1 MLASARL
8 LNQALALLSPLLLVR
23 LLEIAEYGRY
33 RQFMATAMFIT
44 SLGGFRAVRQ
54 SQLPDRAFARAP
66 GRGHQQHLPADARR
80 EHRERARD
88 RGAARQWIVP
98 PEISS
103 AWLLLAV
110 YVFLFLNLEVLV
122 SYWLAHGQSLAVMG
136 YTLAVTVWRI
146 ATLLAATY
154 WLHDVELIFVT
165 IVCAEA
171 LKNLWIYV
179 WLRRRGLLVF
189 RWDAAA
195 MREQIR
201 LVAPLGAGSV
211 LYKANDFGKVVVGNQ
226 MGPVP
231 LAIYTT
237 AAYQVPLVNIVQGAL
252 ADAIFPDMVKRSKR
266 DPAQGLLLWKRAQ
279 VLIFAVICPAWLLLT
294 YWAEPFVRLLF
305 TDAYV
310 AATPYFQVFLLLMV
324 RQCFQFS
331 TPLRSVEDNASFA
344 HANLIALVINA
355 TLIVTLMPRFGL
367 WGPTLGLVV
376 GQTWTSFYLG
386 SRVLKRYK
394 LPLSELCQWSK
405 LGLALAA
412 SVVALAAMYAALMYL
427 PRHALGTLA
436 ALAVFALVYAIA
448 ARAHPARGIRLRDAR
463 ARATETGMNARPTLL
478 IVSYH
483 FAPSPLVGA
492 KRFSFLAREFARL
505 GFDVHVIAN
514 GINES
519 PHGQRRQFAA
529 ASPAP
534 CIASTRHSRFRSRAA
549 AFCAG
554 SPTRVLRR
562 LLAPVGMEYFWARAA
577 TRKALAVARDLPPG
591 SSSPLRRRMRR

>member
-1 MLASARL
+1 MSDSAAFDLAPRIPYRMSSFVSRGAVLASARL

-23 LLEIAEYGRY
+23 LLEISDYGRY

-44 SLGGFRAVRQ
+44 SLAGFALSANLNYLIAR
-54 SQLPDRAFARAP
+54 SPDRQPVDISNTCLLMLGVSIVSA
-66 GRGHQQHLPADARR
+66 LVVVV
-80 EHRERARD
+80 
-88 RGAARQWIVP
+88 ARQWIVP
-98 PEISS
+98 PEISQ
-103 AWLLLAV
+103 AWVLLAL

-122 SYWLAHGQSLAVMG
+122 SYWLAHGQSVQVMG
-136 YTLAVTVWRI
+136 YTLAVTAWRI

-154 WLHDVELIFVT
+154 WLHDVQLIFVT

-211 LYKANDFGKVVVGNQ
+211 LYKLNDFGKVVVANQ

-252 ADAIFPDMVKRSKR
+252 ADVIFPDMVKRSKH

-279 VLIFAVICPAWLLLT
+279 VLIFAIICPAWLLLT

-344 HANLIALVINA
+344 HANLVALAINA
-355 TLIVTLMPRFGL
+355 TLIFTLMPKFGL

-376 GQTWTSFYLG
+376 GQTWTSIYLG
-386 SRVLKRYK
+386 SRVLKRYG
-394 LPLSELCQWSK
+394 LPLSELCQWGK

-412 SVVALAAMYAALMYL
+412 SLVALAAMHATQLYV
-427 PRHALGTLA
+427 PRGLAGLLASLA
-436 ALAVFALVYAIA
+436 AFALVYAIA
-448 ARAHPARGIRLRDAR
+448 ARVILREEYGYVMR
-463 ARATETGMNARPTLL
+463 A
-478 IVSYH
+478 I
-483 FAPSPLVGA
+483 
-492 KRFSFLAREFARL
+492 
-505 GFDVHVIAN
+505 
-514 GINES
+514 
-519 PHGQRRQFAA
+519 
-529 ASPAP
+529 
-534 CIASTRHSRFRSRAA
+534 
-549 AFCAG
+549 
-554 SPTRVLRR
+554 LRR
-562 LLAPVGMEYFWARAA
+562 KTA
-577 TRKALAVARDLPPG
+577 
-591 SSSPLRRRMRR
+591 